1 VKWILDLFIRVLI
14 TLPSMIFIW
23 VLVYFLFHH
32 QFLVSSAVSIFA
44 GFVVYQ
50 CLKWMMTRKFLKQ
63 QGLSRKEYRFIRK
76 NLKDAKV
83 KIKRLQKA
91 FLSVRRIDTF
101 RLFYDMYKLVRKIY
115 GLIKKEPKR
124 FYQAESFFYVH
135 LDSMV
140 ELAEKYALL
149 NTQPVQNK
157 EMIQSVQETKR
168 TLQELH
174 HEVEKDL
181 YQLLSNDMDEL
192 HFELEYAKRS
202 LKHKQPLSRVERR
215 NSIND

>member
-1 VKWILDLFIRVLI
+1 VKWILDLLIRILI
-14 TLPSMIFIW
+14 TIPSMIFIW
-23 VLVYFLFHH
+23 ALVYFLFHH
-32 QFLVSSAVSIFA
+32 LFWLSSAVSIFA
-44 GFVVYQ
+44 GFVIYQ
-50 CLKWMMTRKFLKQ
+50 WLKWMMTGKFLKQ

-76 NLKDAKV
+76 NLKEAKL
-83 KIKRLQKA
+83 KMKRLQKA
-91 FLSVRRIDTF
+91 FLSVRQVDTF

-115 GLIKKEPKR
+115 SLIKKEPKR

-140 ELAEKYALL
+140 ELIEKYALL

-157 EMIQSVQETKR
+157 EMIQSVQETKS

-192 HFELEYAKRS
+192 QFELEYAKRS
-202 LKHKQPLSRVERR
+202 LRHKHPLSRHERR
-215 NSIND
+215 NSTK

>member
-1 VKWILDLFIRVLI
+1 
-14 TLPSMIFIW
+14 MIFIW
-23 VLVYFLFHH
+23 ALVYFLFHH
-32 QFLVSSAVSIFA
+32 LFWLSSAVSIFA
-44 GFVVYQ
+44 GFVIYQ
-50 CLKWMMTRKFLKQ
+50 WLKWMMTGKFLKQ

-76 NLKDAKV
+76 NLKEAKL
-83 KIKRLQKA
+83 KMKRLQKA
-91 FLSVRRIDTF
+91 FLSVRQIDTF

-115 GLIKKEPKR
+115 SLIKKEPKR

-140 ELAEKYALL
+140 ELIEKYALL

-192 HFELEYAKRS
+192 QFELEYAKRS
-202 LKHKQPLSRVERR
+202 LRHKHPLSRHERR
-215 NSIND
+215 NSTK

>member
-1 VKWILDLFIRVLI
+1 MKSILAVFFRVLI
-14 TLPSMIFIW
+14 TAPSMIFVW
-23 VLVYFLFHH
+23 VLVYFLFHR
-32 QFLVSSAVSIFA
+32 FFWLSSAVSIFA
-44 GFVVYQ
+44 GFIVYQ
-50 CLKWMMTRKFLKQ
+50 SMKWVQMRKFLKTQ
-63 QGLSRKEYRFIRK
+63 RLSRKEYRFIRK
-76 NLKDAKV
+76 NLKEARL

-91 FLSVRRIDTF
+91 FLSVRNIDTF
-101 RLFYDMYKLVRKIY
+101 KLFYDMYKLVRKIY

-149 NTQPVQNK
+149 NAQPIQNK
-157 EMIQSVQETKR
+157 EIMQSIQETKR
-168 TLQELH
+168 TLKKLN

-192 HFELEYAKRS
+192 QFELEYAKHSIDRK
-202 LKHKQPLSRVERR
+202 LPLSREERR
-215 NSIND
+215 HL